1 MSLILFS
8 KNIKNKGIYSSN
20 QKEKNNKKEKLHL
33 FEDES
38 ISNNHLQLMIDN
50 AFYDDFLKSLNESK
64 DKFNNNIKDKS
75 TLKTKKEDMIKYDV
89 DEQFKNFQKI
99 EPKKK
104 FRRSISA
111 TNCGQNGPHFNIF
124 QLQYS
129 KNIHSRKKY
138 KDENKSK
145 NSSIK
150 ETKENKIE
158 EIPIP
163 ISSPIHN
170 PVPNSNQTKDENILN
185 EDYKI
190 KNKKKFFFCFSC
202 L

>member
-89 DEQFKNFQKI
+89 DGQFKNVQKI

-111 TNCGQNGPHFNIF
+111 TNCGQNGHHFNIF

-129 KNIHSRKKY
+129 KYIHPRKKY
-138 KDENKSK
+138 KDDKSK
-145 NSSIK
+145 TSSIK
-150 ETKENKIE
+150 DSKENKLE
-158 EIPIP
+158 DNPIP
-163 ISSPIHN
+163 N
-170 PVPNSNQTKDENILN
+170 PFQNPTANPNQTKEENIDLN
-185 EDYKI
+185 KNYENT

>member
-8 KNIKNKGIYSSN
+8 KNIKNKGITITN
-20 QKEKNNKKEKLHL
+20 QKEKYNKKEKLNII
-33 FEDES
+33 DDDS
-38 ISNNHLQLMIDN
+38 ISNNNLQAIIDN
-50 AFYDDFLKSLNESK
+50 VFYDDFLKSLNDSK
-64 DKFNNNIKDKS
+64 ERFNNNMKDKS
-75 TLKTKKEDMIKYDV
+75 PIKTKKDDMIKFYV
-89 DEQFKNFQKI
+89 DNQFKNVQKI
-99 EPKKK
+99 EPKNK

-111 TNCGQNGPHFNIF
+111 TNCGQNGHHFNIF

-129 KNIHSRKKY
+129 KNIHPRKKY

>member
-8 KNIKNKGIYSSN
+8 KNIKNKGITITN
-20 QKEKNNKKEKLHL
+20 QKEKYNKKEKLNII
-33 FEDES
+33 DDDS
-38 ISNNHLQLMIDN
+38 ISNNNLQAIIDN
-50 AFYDDFLKSLNESK
+50 VFYDDFLKSLNDSK
-64 DKFNNNIKDKS
+64 ERFNNNMKDKS
-75 TLKTKKEDMIKYDV
+75 PIKTKKDDMIKFYV
-89 DEQFKNFQKI
+89 DNQFKNVQKI
-99 EPKKK
+99 EPKNK

-111 TNCGQNGPHFNIF
+111 TNCGQNGHHFNIF

-185 EDYKI
+185 ED
-190 KNKKKFFFCFSC
+190 
-202 L
+202 